1 MDLKRVY
8 TGENNTYQ
16 EIQVKNNSQYI
27 AKAENVYLHPSPQTR
42 MDTYFQKLL
51 KEIEEGITSDVFD
64 ELKYYQTKLDG
75 TKGMEQ
81 KLIDGGFRLSRIQE
95 ATQLKQM
102 YAKIATKYDCYPS
115 AQRIIQLLFAR
126 IKHEFYASIFP
137 LIEQQQAINI
147 VMQQVHEKIVV
158 PISDMLNA
166 NGAYD
171 TYLNFNEDHIYGMIY
186 YLTGMCHLNWKD
198 YDNL

>member
-1 MDLKRVY
+1 MDLKGVN

-16 EIQVKNNSQYI
+16 EIQVKDNSQYI
-27 AKAENVYLHPSPQTR
+27 AKVENVYLQPSPQSR

-95 ATQLKQM
+95 ATQLKEM
-102 YAKIATKYDCYPS
+102 A
-115 AQRIIQLLFAR
+115 
-126 IKHEFYASIFP
+126 
-137 LIEQQQAINI
+137 
-147 VMQQVHEKIVV
+147 
-158 PISDMLNA
+158 
-166 NGAYD
+166 
-171 TYLNFNEDHIYGMIY
+171 
-186 YLTGMCHLNWKD
+186 
-198 YDNL
+198 

>member
-1 MDLKRVY
+1 MSEKALEMDIGTAYNVNPNAQ
-8 TGENNTYQ
+8 TVNNTFY
-16 EIQVKNNSQYI
+16 NNT
-27 AKAENVYLHPSPQTR
+27 PPQSR

-95 ATQLKQM
+95 ATQLKEM

-126 IKHEFYASIFP
+126 IKHEFDASIYP

>member
-1 MDLKRVY
+1 MSEKALEMDIGTAYNVNPNAQ
-8 TGENNTYQ
+8 TVNNTFY
-16 EIQVKNNSQYI
+16 NNT
-27 AKAENVYLHPSPQTR
+27 PPQSR

-95 ATQLKQM
+95 ATQLKEM

-126 IKHEFYASIFP
+126 IKHEFDASIFP

>member
-1 MDLKRVY
+1 MKGVN

-16 EIQVKNNSQYI
+16 EIQVKDNSQYI
-27 AKAENVYLHPSPQTR
+27 AKVENVYLQPSPQSR

>member
-1 MDLKRVY
+1 MSEKALEMDIGTAYNVNPNAQ
-8 TGENNTYQ
+8 TVNNTFY
-16 EIQVKNNSQYI
+16 NNT
-27 AKAENVYLHPSPQTR
+27 PPQSR

-95 ATQLKQM
+95 ATQLKEM

>member
-1 MDLKRVY
+1 MDLKGVN

-16 EIQVKNNSQYI
+16 EIQVKDNSQYI
-27 AKAENVYLHPSPQTR
+27 AKVENVYLQPSPQSR

-95 ATQLKQM
+95 ATQLKEM

>member
-1 MDLKRVY
+1 MDLKEVY

-16 EIQVKNNSQYI
+16 EIQVKDKSQYI
-27 AKAENVYLHPSPQTR
+27 AKAENIYLQPSPQSR

-95 ATQLKQM
+95 ATQLKEM